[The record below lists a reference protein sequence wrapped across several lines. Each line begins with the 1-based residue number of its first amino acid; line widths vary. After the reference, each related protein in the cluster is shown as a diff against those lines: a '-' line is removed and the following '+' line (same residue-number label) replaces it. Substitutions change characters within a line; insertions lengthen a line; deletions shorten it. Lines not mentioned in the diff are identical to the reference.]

1 MRKSLATLLVAAVLI
16 ASMIAYEYQLS
27 RSEVLEGSIIVSGA
41 FALYPM
47 MVMWAGEF
55 QKIHPNVRIDVSAGG
70 AGKGM
75 ADALG
80 GLVDIGMVSRSISP
94 AEIQKGAFYVVVA
107 KAGAVVTINANNP
120 ALADLLAKGVTKST
134 FMGIFIFGNV
144 TTWGQ
149 VVGRPS
155 LTDPINVYTRS
166 DSAGVADAWASYL
179 GNHIQA
185 DLKGVGVNGDPG
197 LVQAVQNDR
206 LSIGFNN
213 LNFAYDNKT
222 GKPVEGISIIP
233 LDLNG
238 NGKIDANEDFYAS
251 KDKMVGA
258 VASGAYPEPPTMELY
273 LVTKGNFTGLTKDFV
288 KWILTDG
295 QRFELENGYVPLS
308 SATATDQLNKIG
320 Q

>member
-1 MRKSLATLLVAAVLI
+1 
-16 ASMIAYEYQLS
+16 
-27 RSEVLEGSIIVSGA
+27 
-41 FALYPM
+41 
-47 MVMWAGEF
+47 
-55 QKIHPNVRIDVSAGG
+55 VRIDVSAGG

-107 KAGAVVTINANNP
+107 KAAVVVTINADNP
-120 ALADLLAKGVTKST
+120 VLADLLAKGVTRST

-144 TTWGQ
+144 TSWGQ
-149 VVGRPS
+149 VVGRPGV
-155 LTDPINVYTRS
+155 TDPINVYTRS
-166 DSAGVADAWASYL
+166 DSAGAADAWAGYL
-179 GNHIQA
+179 GNHVQA
-185 DLKGVGVNGDPG
+185 DLRGVGVNGDPG
-197 LVQAVQNDR
+197 LVQAVQSDR
-206 LSIGFNN
+206 LGIGYNN
-213 LNFAYDNKT
+213 LNFAYDNTT
-222 GKPVEGISIIP
+222 GKPVQGIAIVP

-273 LVTKGNFTGLTKDFV
+273 LVTKGNFTGLAKDFV

-295 QRFELENGYVPLS
+295 QQFELENGYVPLS
-308 SATATDQLNKIG
+308 SATATAQLNKIG
-320 Q
+320 P

>member
-1 MRKSLATLLVAAVLI
+1 MRKSLAILIIAAVLI
-16 ASMIAYEYQLS
+16 VSIIGYEYQLS
-27 RSEVLEGSIIVSGA
+27 RSEQLTGSITVSGA

-55 QKIHPNVRIDVSAGG
+55 QKLHPNVRIDVSAGG

-75 ADALG
+75 SDALG
-80 GLVDIGMVSRSISP
+80 GLVDIGMLSRSITP
-94 AEIQKGAFYVVVA
+94 AEVQKGAFYVVVA

-120 ALADLLAKGVTKST
+120 VLADLLANGVTRST

-155 LTDPINVYTRS
+155 VTDRINVYTRS
-166 DSAGVADAWASYL
+166 DSAGVADAWAGYL
-179 GNHIQA
+179 GNHVQA

-197 LVQAVQNDR
+197 LVQAVQSDR
-206 LSIGFNN
+206 LGIGYNN
-213 LNFAYDNKT
+213 LNFAYDNAT
-222 GKPVEGISIIP
+222 GKPVQGIEIVP

-238 NGKIDANEDFYAS
+238 NGKLDANEDFYAS
-251 KDKMVGA
+251 KDKLVGA
-258 VASGAYPEPPTMELY
+258 IASGAYPEPPSMELY
-273 LVTKGNFTGLTKDFV
+273 LVTKGNFTGVTKEFV

-295 QRFELENGYVPLS
+295 QQYELENGYVPLS
-308 SATATDQLNKIG
+308 TATATAQLNKIG
-320 Q
+320 P